1 MSNQDKND
9 NIKIIYKSKD
19 KRIKIFHINF
29 VKNNRDKCKIIY
41 KDKEYELQQYFNF
54 NDNDKNIYF
63 Q

>member
-19 KRIKIFHINF
+19 KRVKIFHNNF

-41 KDKEYELQQYFNF
+41 KDKEYEL
-54 NDNDKNIYF
+54 
-63 Q
+63 